1 MINTDLLRDT
11 LGFEGVLIS
20 DALDMKALNQD
31 IGQVVDVIAAVRS
44 GVDLLLMTADPEQQN
59 RVTRGLALATSRG
72 LISQSRLEE
81 ADDRVTEL
89 RRWISTHESPP
100 MSEVG
105 SEEHEALCLEASAR
119 SITLVKD
126 DVSVLPLRPDASV
139 LVIETEPTI
148 LTPADTSDYERP
160 YLAEEISKITSG
172 TAVAAVVPFAP
183 TPTDITTMV
192 KQARGFDVVV
202 VATVAAHLEPAQ
214 GDLVT
219 ALASAHGA
227 VVAVSQRT
235 PWDLEAYPSVATY
248 VCAWSANR
256 IPARATAS
264 ALFGGSSITGRLP
277 AAVGQFPIGHGL
289 DR

>member
-1 MINTDLLRDT
+1 
-11 LGFEGVLIS
+11 
-20 DALDMKALNQD
+20 MKALNQD

-44 GVDLLLMTADPEQQN
+44 GVDLLLMTADPEQQD
-59 RVTRGLALATSRG
+59 RVTRGLALAASRE
-72 LISQSRLEE
+72 LISQERLEE
-81 ADDRVTEL
+81 ADSRVTEL

-105 SEEHEALCLEASAR
+105 SQEHEALCLEASAR

-126 DVSVLPLRPDASV
+126 DVSGLPLQSDASV
-139 LVIETEPTI
+139 FIIETEPAI

-160 YLAEEISKITSG
+160 YLAEEVSKLTSG
-172 TAVAAVVPFAP
+172 AAAAAVVPFAP
-183 TPTDITTMV
+183 TAADIASMV
-192 KQARGFDVVV
+192 EQAGRFDVVV
-202 VATVAAHLEPAQ
+202 VATVAAHLERAQ

-219 ALASAHGA
+219 ALMNAHRA

-235 PWDLEAYPSVATY
+235 PWDLEMYPSVDTY

-256 IPARATAS
+256 LPARATAS

-277 AAVGQFPIGHGL
+277 VAVGPFPVGHGL